1 MPTVFTFMQTKKRR
15 KALVDKSTNKIQQ
28 EIKKS
33 KQSTVHNKQI
43 LQNATPCLTK
53 QPSSSYH
60 PYVDHNYAV
69 GSPTKV
75 KVNMLVE
82 EIEKKNIILCKAKR
96 REKTL
101 SAKSINVID

>member
-1 MPTVFTFMQTKKRR
+1 MFTFTQTKKRR
-15 KALVDKSTNKIQQ
+15 KALADKSTNKIQQ

-33 KQSTVHNKQI
+33 KQSTVLNKQI

-53 QPSSSYH
+53 QPSSYH

-69 GSPTKV
+69 GSPTKA

-101 SAKSINVID
+101 SAKSINLID